1 MSFLRTI
8 LTVLFILLFGKSQLN
23 TETMHI
29 LKIFRG
35 KLIKKPYTDRRGIQR
50 ERQDY
55 YLRNSE
61 GEYFIK
67 ICEGK
72 ISRAQLDDLY

>member
-1 MSFLRTI
+1 MIFWWTI
-8 LTVLFILLFGKSQLN
+8 LTVFFIILFGKSQPD
-23 TETMHI
+23 TEAMHI
-29 LKIFRG
+29 LKIFKG
-35 KLIKKPYTDRRGIQR
+35 KLIKKHYVDRRGIQR
-50 ERQDY
+50 EQQDY

-72 ISRAQLDDLY
+72 ISRA